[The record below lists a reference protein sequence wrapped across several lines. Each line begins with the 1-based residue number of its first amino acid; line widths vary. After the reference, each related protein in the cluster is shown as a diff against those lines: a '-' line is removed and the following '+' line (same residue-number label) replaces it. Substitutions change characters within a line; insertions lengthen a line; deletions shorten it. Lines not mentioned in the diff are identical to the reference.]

1 MANDYYTFK
10 SGGLFRHHEEQ
21 VDRNTFYN
29 VFEESSV
36 TVVLNQNPSVI
47 KGFNT
52 LNYEGSQSKIDK
64 FSVETKVLPFQP
76 DTDYSDQK
84 IYNLSSK
91 DGWYV
96 DSIITDKEQGNIKEF
111 IEKEGKWFNNINR
124 FIDTTLTSA
133 DTADFTFQG
142 IGEVSSAALSGVV
155 TGPVLGG
162 AITPVLG
169 TGINTT
175 ATTGV
180 VTTATTG
187 GAITPVV
194 GTGVTTTT
202 NTGINTTNN
211 TIDESIN
218 INQNVTAE
226 PVMGCTNPNASNYNP
241 DATIDDGSCI
251 IPPPKKA
258 PSIKTTN
265 Y

>member
-1 MANDYYTFK
+1 
-10 SGGLFRHHEEQ
+10 
-21 VDRNTFYN
+21 
-29 VFEESSV
+29 
-36 TVVLNQNPSVI
+36 
-47 KGFNT
+47 
-52 LNYEGSQSKIDK
+52 
-64 FSVETKVLPFQP
+64 
-76 DTDYSDQK
+76 
-84 IYNLSSK
+84 
-91 DGWYV
+91 
-96 DSIITDKEQGNIKEF
+96 
-111 IEKEGKWFNNINR
+111 R

-187 GAITPVV
+187 GAITPDF
-194 GTGVTTTT
+194 GTVATNTNTSNTVITTTS
-202 NTGINTTNN
+202 NTV
-211 TIDESIN
+211 DEPII
-218 INQNVTAE
+218 INQNITAE

-241 DATIDDGSCI
+241 NATIDDGSCI
-251 IPPPKKA
+251 ILPPKKA